1 MKLKKFFNILVL
13 IILIILINLIFSP
26 QVLAETAIENASGSV
41 RNGSDNNANYGS
53 NSDNSNNAENINETI
68 KEQQETFGINSF
80 IENAN
85 EYTGEFFE
93 DIDISDILDSAI
105 SGQVDNN
112 TLYQKI
118 LSLFGTELKEGIKT
132 LISILVIII
141 IHSILKSIS
150 ENLENDTISTIIY
163 YVQYIA
169 IVTIIMSNFS
179 DIVKMVRDTANNL
192 VGFMNCLV
200 PILLSLMIY
209 TGSITTGSV
218 IEPIILFMINF
229 IGNMIETIFIPFTL
243 IIAVMCIISKI
254 SDKVQVEKLSKFMKS
269 SMIWVLGIIL
279 TIFVGV
285 LSIEGTLSSSVD
297 GITAKTAKAVVS
309 SAVPVVGKILGDA
322 VDTVLGCGIV
332 LKNAVGVVGVIII
345 IGICIMPIIK
355 LGILTICY
363 KLVSSVC
370 EPIADG
376 KIVNLLE
383 QIGDIF
389 KILLA
394 ILASISFMVII
405 GTTLVIKISNSGMM
419 YR

>member
-1 MKLKKFFNILVL
+1 MIIKRILKIIIF
-13 IILIILINLIFSP
+13 ILIILLTTNTYSK
-26 QVLAETAIENASGSV
+26 AEQSAEDNIE
-41 RNGSDNNANYGS
+41 
-53 NSDNSNNAENINETI
+53 ETI
-68 KEQQETFGINSF
+68 EQQKETFGINSF

-85 EYTGEFFE
+85 EYTGEFFN
-93 DIDISDILDSAI
+93 DIDISNILTSAI
-105 SGQVDNN
+105 SGEVDNN
-112 TLYQKI
+112 TIYERIQN
-118 LSLFGTELKEGIKT
+118 LFGDELKTGIKT
-132 LISILVIII
+132 LLSILVIII
-141 IHSILKSIS
+141 IHSILKSVS

-169 IVTIIMSNFS
+169 IVTIIMSNFT
-179 DIVKMVRDTANNL
+179 DIVQMVKDTANNL

-209 TGSITTGSV
+209 TGSITTSS
-218 IEPIILFMINF
+218 ILEPIILFMINF
-229 IGNMIETIFIPFTL
+229 IGNLIETVFIPLTL
-243 IIAVMCIISKI
+243 IIAVICIVSKI
-254 SDKVQVEKLSKFMKS
+254 SDKVQIEKLAKFMKS

-309 SAVPVVGKILGDA
+309 SAVPIVGKILGDA

-332 LKNAVGVVGVIII
+332 LKNAVGFVGVIVI

-376 KIVNLLE
+376 KIINLLE

-394 ILASISFMVII
+394 ILSAISFMVII

>member
-1 MKLKKFFNILVL
+1 MIIKRILKIIIF
-13 IILIILINLIFSP
+13 ILIILLTTNTYSK
-26 QVLAETAIENASGSV
+26 AEQSAEDNIE
-41 RNGSDNNANYGS
+41 
-53 NSDNSNNAENINETI
+53 ETI
-68 KEQQETFGINSF
+68 EQQKETFGINSF

-85 EYTGEFFE
+85 EYTGEFFN
-93 DIDISDILDSAI
+93 DIDISNILISAI
-105 SGQVDNN
+105 SGEVDNN
-112 TLYQKI
+112 TIYERIQN
-118 LSLFGTELKEGIKT
+118 LFGDELKTGIKT
-132 LISILVIII
+132 LLSILVIII
-141 IHSILKSIS
+141 IHSILKSVS

-169 IVTIIMSNFS
+169 IVTIIMSNFT
-179 DIVKMVRDTANNL
+179 DIVQMVKDTANNL

-209 TGSITTGSV
+209 TGSITTSS
-218 IEPIILFMINF
+218 ILEPIILFMINF
-229 IGNMIETIFIPFTL
+229 IGNLIETVFIPLTL
-243 IIAVMCIISKI
+243 IIAVICIVSKI
-254 SDKVQVEKLSKFMKS
+254 SDKVQIEKLAKFMKS
-269 SMIWVLGIIL
+269 SMIWILGIIL

-309 SAVPVVGKILGDA
+309 SAVPIVGKILGDA

-332 LKNAVGVVGVIII
+332 LKNAIGFVGVIVI

-376 KIVNLLE
+376 KIINLLE

-394 ILASISFMVII
+394 ILSAISFMVII